1 MNNKE
6 ETTQISVRIN
16 TKALKNIEE
25 YGLKIDRSRNYLINK
40 TLVEKFLS
48 HSLVSNQ

>member
-1 MNNKE
+1 MDNKDK
-6 ETTQISVRIN
+6 TTQISVRIN
-16 TKALKNIEE
+16 TKALENIQE

-40 TLVEKFLS
+40 TLVEKFLN

>member
-1 MNNKE
+1 MDRKDK
-6 ETTQISVRIN
+6 TTQISVRIN
-16 TKALKNIEE
+16 TKALENIQE

-48 HSLVSNQ
+48 NTLVQHQ